1 LGGGILRAK
10 LVNASFEG
18 GNLVVTVP
26 QHALEDAKLRKQ
38 AARELSR
45 ILRLYFGVKFQ
56 LYFAVLCAFF
66 TLVLVLTVAVLLRWW
81 L

>member
-1 LGGGILRAK
+1 MREK
-10 LVNASFEG
+10 LVHASFEG

-66 TLVLVLTVAVLLRWW
+66 TLVLLLSVVLLRWW